1 MSSLQGGRAGTPVS
15 RTCNRP
21 WHLALIY
28 FHINFSFIYSS
39 HPSVQPF
46 GQPSFLPLS
55 IKPTRTA
62 SLHPSP
68 PLFWPLCG
76 EVGGPGPCLRV
87 PGASPRLPTSLP
99 FAVTERHRLGVRSK
113 RTFVLTPPEA
123 GSPRPRRQP
132 GRFLPRPLS
141 ARSRPSSARGPTWS
155 SPGVSVPISSEGD
168 TSRTGLGPGLI
179 TSVKTLHPNAVAF

>member
-39 HPSVQPF
+39 HPSIRPF
-46 GQPSFLPLS
+46 GQPSSLPLS

-68 PLFWPLCG
+68 PPLLATVRG
-76 EVGGPGPCLRV
+76 GGGGPGPCLRV

-99 FAVTERHRLGVRSK
+99 FAVTERHRRGGGGGVASGHL
-113 RTFVLTPPEA
+113 F
-123 GSPRPRRQP
+123 SHPRR
-132 GRFLPRPLS
+132 LEV
-141 ARSRPSSARGPTWS
+141 RGQ
-155 SPGVSVPISSEGD
+155 GVSRAASSRGL
-168 TSRTGLGPGLI
+168 SLGPQPAVLCLRPHVVFPRRVCPHLFRGGHQPYCTGLGPA
-179 TSVKTLHPNAVAF
+179 SSPP

>member
-39 HPSVQPF
+39 HPSIRPF
-46 GQPSFLPLS
+46 GQPSSLPLS

-62 SLHPSP
+62 SLHPFP
-68 PLFWPLCG
+68 PIPPPSHCAGRW
-76 EVGGPGPCLRV
+76 GGPGPCLRV

-99 FAVTERHRLGVRSK
+99 FAGCRDRAPQTWGGGVAK

-132 GRFLPRPLS
+132 AASSRGLSRPAAGRPLP
-141 ARSRPSSARGPTWS
+141 AAPRGPPPVCL
-155 SPGVSVPISSEGD
+155 SPSLQRGTP
-168 TSRTGLGPGLI
+168 
-179 TSVKTLHPNAVAF
+179 AVLD